1 MIKTIRSKIV
11 WTFTCLVLLNLASGF
26 WSIFNFYSLG
36 TTVSAILHE
45 NYQSVLAAENMVKS
59 LVRADKALLD
69 ASEYEA
75 ASETGTLN
83 DTRELFSG
91 YTDNRDL
98 FFYWYGQ
105 SVRSVSQPAQD
116 TLRDSIQAAY
126 QQYVMLADSMTA
138 RIGQG
143 AFREA
148 KQYYYENVR
157 PYSDRIQALC
167 LRLFEINQAAM
178 DNTVPRT
185 HAIANQIA
193 YGTMMT
199 SIITLAL
206 SVIGMVWI
214 TRVVVTPAEELTERV
229 KQIGAGKL
237 DLKIDVLSDDEIGQ
251 LSREFNKMTERLK
264 RFEQMNID
272 KIISEK
278 RKSEAIVE
286 NISDGLIVTD
296 ASMNILHMNRVI
308 AELCDVK
315 PGPVVGEPLAS
326 VISDERIISLIRSYS
341 TSDGEPAD
349 QKVHYLEF
357 ERGDRRWFF
366 RPKMTRIFDNEG
378 ALYGVLTLLQDVTQF
393 KELDRMKSDFI
404 ATLSHEFRTPLTS
417 VNMSVD
423 ILSQGILGPLN
434 DKQKE
439 LINSTKEDC
448 FRLTKLARELLQLS
462 KLESGKVQLRNEELD
477 VQSVIDLSVRPLL
490 LLFNEKQIRLVTDVE
505 PGLPR
510 LIADEQQIS
519 WVITNLV
526 TNALKYTDA
535 GGTVSIR
542 AQSQKRGEGPD
553 ATRDGGEAVLVV
565 VEDTGQGIA
574 RENLEKIFDKFVQV
588 RGVTGSTPGS
598 VGLGLAIAKE
608 IVEIYGGRIWAES
621 EPGKGSKFSFVV
633 PLRSGPPQR
642 EDRVRLPDPAL
653 GQTQDGGDSRPAS
666 GPGPSQG
673 PEILGPGSRSEDEA
687 RPTNGGTTRSGG
699 PEQAV
704 IRSDS

>member
-1 MIKTIRSKIV
+1 VIKTIRSKIV
-11 WTFTCLVLLNLASGF
+11 WTFAALVLLNLASGF

-36 TTVSAILHE
+36 TTVSNILHE

-75 ASETGTLN
+75 STATGTVN
-83 DTRELFSG
+83 DTKQLFLG
-91 YTDNRDL
+91 YSDNRDL
-98 FFYWYGQ
+98 FYYWYDQ
-105 SVRSVSQPAQD
+105 AVRTVSLPSQD
-116 TLRDSIQAAY
+116 TLRDSIQTAY
-126 QQYVMLADSMTA
+126 RQYAVLADSMTA

-157 PYSDRIQALC
+157 PYSDRIQGLC
-167 LRLFEINQAAM
+167 LKLFEINQAAM

-237 DLKIDVLSDDEIGQ
+237 DLKIDVLSDDEFGQ

-286 NISDGLIVTD
+286 SISDGLIVTD
-296 ASMNILHMNRVI
+296 ASMNILHMNRVV
-308 AELCDVK
+308 AELCNVK
-315 PGPVVGEPLAS
+315 PGPVIGEPLGS
-326 VISDERIISLIRSYS
+326 VIRDDRIIALIRACSES
-341 TSDGEPAD
+341 GGDQPD

-357 ERGDRRWFF
+357 ERGDQRWFF
-366 RPKMTRIFDNEG
+366 RPKVARIVDAEG
-378 ALYGVLTLLQDVTQF
+378 DLYGVLTLLQDVTQF

-417 VNMSVD
+417 MNMSVD

-434 DKQKE
+434 ERQRE
-439 LINSTKEDC
+439 LITSAKEDC

-462 KLESGKVQLRNEELD
+462 KLESGKIQLKNEELD
-477 VQSVIDLSVRPLL
+477 IQSVIDLSIRPLAL
-490 LLFNEKQIRLVTDVE
+490 QFNEKQIRLLTNVE

-526 TNALKYTDA
+526 TNALRYTDA

-542 AQSQKRGEGPD
+542 ARAQGR
-553 ATRDGGEAVLVV
+553 ATGSGNKGIETVLVE

-574 RENLEKIFDKFVQV
+574 RENLDKIFDKFVQIK
-588 RGVTGSTPGS
+588 GTAGSTPGS

-608 IVEIYGGRIWAES
+608 IVEIYGGKIWAES
-621 EPGKGSKFSFVV
+621 EPGKGSKFSVV
-633 PLRSGPPQR
+633 LPLGSGLPRQGER
-642 EDRVRLPDPAL
+642 E
-653 GQTQDGGDSRPAS
+653 SRPETPA
-666 GPGPSQG
+666 QVV
-673 PEILGPGSRSEDEA
+673 
-687 RPTNGGTTRSGG
+687 TRND
-699 PEQAV
+699 A
-704 IRSDS
+704 

>member
-26 WSIFNFYSLG
+26 WSIYNFYALG
-36 TTVSAILHE
+36 TTVSAILNE
-45 NYQSVLAAENMVKS
+45 NYQSVLAAENMVKW

-75 ASETGTLN
+75 ASETATLN
-83 DTRELFSG
+83 DNRELFVPF
-91 YTDNRDL
+91 TENRDL
-98 FFYWYGQ
+98 FFYWYDHA
-105 SVRSVSQPAQD
+105 VRSVALPSQE
-116 TLRDSIQAAY
+116 TLLDSIQTAY
-126 QQYVMLADSMTA
+126 RQYAVLADSMTA

-157 PYSDRIQALC
+157 PHSDSIQALC

-185 HAIANQIA
+185 HAISNQVA
-193 YGTMMT
+193 YGAMMT
-199 SIITLAL
+199 SIITVAL
-206 SVIGMVWI
+206 SIIAMLWI
-214 TRVVVTPAEELTERV
+214 TRVFVTPAEELTERV

-237 DLKIDVLSDDEIGQ
+237 DLKIDVLSDDEVGQ

-286 NISDGLIVTD
+286 SISDGLIVTD

-308 AELCDVK
+308 AELCEVGQ
-315 PGPVVGEPLAS
+315 GPVIGAPLGS
-326 VISDERIISLIRSYS
+326 VIRDERIISMIRASS
-341 TSDGEPAD
+341 AMDGEPAD
-349 QKVHYLEF
+349 QNVSSLEF

-417 VNMSVD
+417 MNMSVD

-434 DKQKE
+434 EKQKE

-462 KLESGKVQLRNEELD
+462 KLESGKAQLKNEELD
-477 VQSVIDLSVRPLL
+477 LRSVIEHSTRPLL
-490 LLFNEKQIRLVTDVE
+490 LQFSGKNIQLVTEVE

-510 LIADEQQIS
+510 LVADEQQIS

-526 TNALKYTDA
+526 TNALKFTDS
-535 GGTVSIR
+535 GGTITLR
-542 AQSQKRGEGPD
+542 ARVQLPSGVNSEN
-553 ATRDGGEAVLVV
+553 GEAVLVE

-574 RENLEKIFDKFVQV
+574 RENLAIIFDKFVQV
-588 RGVTGSTPGS
+588 RGITASTPGS

-621 EPGKGSKFSFVV
+621 ELGKGSKFSFVL
-633 PLRSGPPQR
+633 PLRSGLPQR
-642 EDRVRLPDPAL
+642 E
-653 GQTQDGGDSRPAS
+653 GQAQSTQA
-666 GPGPSQG
+666 
-673 PEILGPGSRSEDEA
+673 
-687 RPTNGGTTRSGG
+687 
-699 PEQAV
+699 
-704 IRSDS
+704 

>member
-1 MIKTIRSKIV
+1 MIKTIRSKIL
-11 WTFTCLVLLNLASGF
+11 WTFTSLVLLNLASGF
-26 WSIFNFYSLG
+26 WSIYNFYALG

-75 ASETGTLN
+75 PAGTGTLN
-83 DTRELFSG
+83 ENRDLFIPF
-91 YTDNRDL
+91 TDNRDL
-98 FFYWYGQ
+98 FFYWFDQ
-105 SVRSVSQPAQD
+105 AVRSVSLPSQEP
-116 TLRDSIQAAY
+116 LRDSIQTAY
-126 QQYVMLADSMTA
+126 RQYAVLADSMTA

-157 PYSDRIQALC
+157 PCSDRIQALC

-206 SVIGMVWI
+206 SIIAMVWI
-214 TRVVVTPAEELTERV
+214 TRVFVTPAEQLTERV

-286 NISDGLIVTD
+286 SISDGLIVTD

-308 AELCDVK
+308 AELCEVRQ
-315 PGPVVGEPLAS
+315 GPVVGEPLGS
-326 VISDERIISLIRSYS
+326 VIRDERIIALIRGTS
-341 TSDGEPAD
+341 TSATEPAE
-349 QKVHYLEF
+349 QKVNYLEF

-366 RPKMTRIFDNEG
+366 RPKTTRIIDNEG

-417 VNMSVD
+417 MNMSVD

-434 DKQKE
+434 EKQKE

-462 KLESGKVQLRNEELD
+462 KLESGKVQLKNEELD
-477 VQSVIDLSVRPLL
+477 IQTVINLSVRQLL
-490 LLFNEKQIRLVTDVE
+490 LQFNEKNIQLVTDIE

-519 WVITNLV
+519 WVITNLI
-526 TNALKYTDA
+526 TNALKYTEP
-535 GGTVSIR
+535 GGMVSIR
-542 AQSQKRGEGPD
+542 ARAHVHPD
-553 ATRDGGEAVLVV
+553 SRRDGGESMLVE

-574 RENLEKIFDKFVQV
+574 RENLDKIFDKFVQV
-588 RGVTGSTPGS
+588 KGITGSTPGS

-608 IVEIYGGRIWAES
+608 IVEIYEGRIWAES
-621 EPGKGSKFSFVV
+621 EIGKGSKFSFVL
-633 PLRSGPPQR
+633 PLRSGLPQR
-642 EDRVRLPDPAL
+642 EDR
-653 GQTQDGGDSRPAS
+653 DS
-666 GPGPSQG
+666 
-673 PEILGPGSRSEDEA
+673 
-687 RPTNGGTTRSGG
+687 RSGG

-704 IRSDS
+704 VRSDS

>member
-1 MIKTIRSKIV
+1 MIKTIRAKIV
-11 WTFTCLVLLNLASGF
+11 WTFTALVLLNLASGF

-75 ASETGTLN
+75 PTETGTLN

-98 FFYWYGQ
+98 FYYWYDQ
-105 SVRSVSQPAQD
+105 AVRSVSLPSQD
-116 TLRDSIQAAY
+116 SLRDSIQTAY
-126 QQYVMLADSMTA
+126 RQYAVLADSMTA

-148 KQYYYENVR
+148 KQYYYDNVR
-157 PYSDRIQALC
+157 PSSDKVQVLC

-206 SVIGMVWI
+206 SIIAMVWI
-214 TRVVVTPAEELTERV
+214 TRVVVTPAEELTDRV

-237 DLKIDVLSDDEIGQ
+237 DLKIDVLSDDEFGQ

-272 KIISEK
+272 KIIAEK

-286 NISDGLIVTD
+286 SISDGLIVTD
-296 ASMNILHMNRVI
+296 AAMNILHMNRVV
-308 AELCDVK
+308 AELCEVE
-315 PGPVVGEPLAS
+315 PGPVIGEPLGS
-326 VISDERIISLIRSYS
+326 VIRDERIISLIRAYS
-341 TSDGEPAD
+341 TADAEPVD
-349 QKVHYLEF
+349 QKVHYVEF
-357 ERGDRRWFF
+357 DRGDRRWFF
-366 RPKMTRIFDNEG
+366 RPKMARIFDLEG
-378 ALYGVLTLLQDVTQF
+378 ALYGVLTVLQDVTQF

-434 DKQKE
+434 EKQKE
-439 LINSTKEDC
+439 LISSAKEDC

-462 KLESGKVQLRNEELD
+462 KLESGKAQLKNEELD
-477 VQSVIDLSVRPLL
+477 VESVIDLTVRPLL
-490 LLFNEKQIRLVTDVE
+490 LQFNEKQIRLVTDIE

-526 TNALKYTDA
+526 TNALKYTGA
-535 GGTVSIR
+535 GGTVTVR
-542 AQSQKRGEGPD
+542 ARPQGRGSGVHRS
-553 ATRDGGEAVLVV
+553 RDGGESVLVE

-574 RENLEKIFDKFVQV
+574 KEDLEKIFDKFVQV
-588 RGVTGSTPGS
+588 KGIAGSTPGS

-608 IVEIYGGRIWAES
+608 IVEVYGGKIWAES
-621 EPGKGSKFSFVV
+621 ELGRGSKFSFVL
-633 PLRSGPPQR
+633 PLGSGLPQR
-642 EDRVRLPDPAL
+642 EDRDP
-653 GQTQDGGDSRPAS
+653 
-666 GPGPSQG
+666 
-673 PEILGPGSRSEDEA
+673 
-687 RPTNGGTTRSGG
+687 RSGG
-699 PEQAV
+699 PEPAV
-704 IRSDS
+704 VRSDI

>member
-75 ASETGTLN
+75 PAGTGTLN

-98 FFYWYGQ
+98 FYYWYDQ
-105 SVRSVSQPAQD
+105 AVRSVSLPAQD
-116 TLRDSIQAAY
+116 SLRDSIQTAY
-126 QQYVMLADSMTA
+126 RQYTVMADSMIA

-157 PYSDRIQALC
+157 PSSDRIQGLC
-167 LRLFEINQAAM
+167 LRLFEINQAMM
-178 DNTVPRT
+178 DDTVPRT

-206 SVIGMVWI
+206 SIIAMVWI

-237 DLKIDVLSDDEIGQ
+237 DLKIDVLSDDEFGQ

-272 KIISEK
+272 KIIAEK
-278 RKSEAIVE
+278 RKSETIVE
-286 NISDGLIVTD
+286 SISDGLIVTD
-296 ASMNILHMNRVI
+296 ASMNILHMNRVV

-315 PGPVVGEPLAS
+315 PGPVIGAPLGA
-326 VISDERIISLIRSYS
+326 VIRDERVISLIRACS

-366 RPKMTRIFDNEG
+366 RPKMARIFDSEG
-378 ALYGVLTLLQDVTQF
+378 ALYGVLTVLQDVTQF

-417 VNMSVD
+417 MNMSVD

-434 DKQKE
+434 EKQKE
-439 LINSTKEDC
+439 LINSAKEDC

-462 KLESGKVQLRNEELD
+462 KLESGKVQLKNEELD
-477 VQSVIDLSVRPLL
+477 LQSVIDLSVHPLL
-490 LLFNEKQIRLVTDVE
+490 LQFNEKQIHLVTDIE

-526 TNALKYTDA
+526 TNALRYTDA

-542 AQSQKRGEGPD
+542 ARSQGRGNGAD
-553 ATRDGGEAVLVV
+553 GNRDGGEAVLVE

-574 RENLEKIFDKFVQV
+574 KENLEKIFDKFVQV
-588 RGVTGSTPGS
+588 KGMAGSTPGS

-608 IVEIYGGRIWAES
+608 IVEMYRGKIWAES
-621 EPGKGSKFSFVV
+621 ELGKGSKFSFILPFGSGFAQQEEQADPNGKTRTSVV
-633 PLRSGPPQR
+633 PPTAT
-642 EDRVRLPDPAL
+642 RL
-653 GQTQDGGDSRPAS
+653 
-666 GPGPSQG
+666 G
-673 PEILGPGSRSEDEA
+673 PEA
-687 RPTNGGTTRSGG
+687 
-699 PEQAV
+699 
-704 IRSDS
+704 